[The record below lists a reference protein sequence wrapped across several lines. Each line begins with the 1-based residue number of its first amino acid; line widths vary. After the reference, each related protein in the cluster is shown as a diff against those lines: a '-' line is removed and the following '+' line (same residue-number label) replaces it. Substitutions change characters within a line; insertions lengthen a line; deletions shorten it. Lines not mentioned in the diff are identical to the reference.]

1 MSGHFN
7 ELTPEQAELLTLLA
21 EECAEVV
28 QSVTKILRHGMY
40 SHHPADPSRTN
51 QTLLNREVGQVL
63 AAIAMLKSIGVLE
76 TAALEQAHASK
87 LATVQQYLHHHTPR
101 GLSLDEVVMK
111 HAPAMILDFHAR
123 TQQHFQSGGYSKTGQ
138 EEAPHVFPVPP
149 SVADMVICDS
159 YGCQNMKR
167 RDAVFCPDC
176 AEEYKLDPDAF
187 K

>member
-111 HAPAMILDFHAR
+111 HAPEMIADLNAR
-123 TQQHFQSGGYSKTGQ
+123 AQSYFKP
-138 EEAPHVFPVPP
+138 APNAAEPSHVFPVPP
-149 SVADMVICDS
+149 SVTDMVICDS

-167 RDAVFCPDC
+167 RNAVFCPDC